1 MNESEVT
8 QMLRDAIDQDPKGR
22 VWHVNTKHLVAF
34 AQMVADKTKRE
45 LESSP
50 EEFDNWC
57 KESDDGADDGGV
69 KCKTHPDAPHGFA
82 RNASHNAGR
91 YVCECEHWKENESE
105 PYKDSESAKALYETW
120 NNQPGYVQWQDGGN
134 SHMQDKARE
143 MTSKVALAVATEF
156 GIDIEK
162 GEWVGLTDEE
172 VFAIAKELGLKCSLG
187 GNPNIDID
195 YARAI
200 EQLLKRKNT

>member
-1 MNESEVT
+1 MNEAEVT

-45 LESSP
+45 M
-50 EEFDNWC
+50 
-57 KESDDGADDGGV
+57 
-69 KCKTHPDAPHGFA
+69 
-82 RNASHNAGR
+82 ASQAWEAH
-91 YVCECEHWKENESE
+91 
-105 PYKDSESAKALYETW
+105 LYE
-120 NNQPGYVQWQDGGN
+120 QGEVE
-134 SHMQDKARE
+134 SR
-143 MTSKVALAVATEF
+143 SKE
-156 GIDIEK
+156 DQKKK